1 MSWAGRLYLSLEA
14 QVQLRIT
21 DRYSIHRVIQELFEY
36 QKKETQS
43 DSSGFQWVDK
53 GTTIYGRRIDF
64 LSDLPINI
72 RPLMEGVSLELK
84 ELPSFFLDKDKYR
97 FQILMNTCRCREN
110 VRIAITKEDDIVEW
124 FEAKAATRGM
134 LTHVAQVD
142 QRGVDYFY
150 KGKRRLVFSHAR
162 LSGFLKVE
170 DREKFKS
177 AFHTGRGKGRAFGF
191 GFLQLASC

>member
-14 QVQLRIT
+14 QAQLRIT

-64 LSDLPINI
+64 LSDLPINV
-72 RPLMEGVSLELK
+72 RPLMEGVSLEVK

-110 VRIAITKEDDIVEW
+110 VRIAITKENDIIEW
-124 FEAKAATRGM
+124 FAFPAYAGM
-134 LTHVAQVD
+134 FRSRSL
-142 QRGVDYFY
+142 
-150 KGKRRLVFSHAR
+150 RLKLP
-162 LSGFLKVE
+162 LSFPRVCGDVSDE
-170 DREKFKS
+170 
-177 AFHTGRGKGRAFGF
+177 G
-191 GFLQLASC
+191 

>member
-14 QVQLRIT
+14 QAQLRIT

-64 LSDLPINI
+64 LSDLPINV
-72 RPLMEGVSLELK
+72 RPLMEGVSLEVK

-110 VRIAITKEDDIVEW
+110 VRIAITKENDIIEW

-142 QRGVDYFY
+142 QRGVD
-150 KGKRRLVFSHAR
+150 
-162 LSGFLKVE
+162 
-170 DREKFKS
+170 
-177 AFHTGRGKGRAFGF
+177 
-191 GFLQLASC
+191 